1 MKKTLT
7 AILCLLLVAVMA
19 ISFAACGEK
28 EAEVVG
34 PKEDVSIYHAS
45 GFEKSTLKNQVSWEG
60 INAMPIKSSTN
71 TIEENR
77 QVCVDFFR
85 YAKTA
90 TWIPSDSY
98 DIWSDATI
106 HTDGTPGDRHMD
118 VGVVYGGLPYISW
131 ATGSIYRLMDY
142 IDGETGVVN
151 MATAGDVPLAFGNQC
166 ANGAYV
172 GFARAINSADYG
184 VTAGMTVANL
194 FLKVGD
200 YQYQEY
206 INSWSEGYNTTMV
219 RDENGEEKMYECY
232 AQMKAGDGIVYWTT
246 AGHVVMIATDPVV
259 VRDPATGKIDPVNSY
274 CTVIDQAVKFVP
286 YQHADGGDLCQ
297 IAQNVDAK
305 WNFQQLYNG
314 KYLPFTFQE
323 WTGEDPVEITTCG
336 LKSTKGAV
344 YAEGEISETDRLFKN
359 AASGVPETITL
370 DEIFNL
376 RATSNYYIMDLYAEF
391 RNANGVE
398 VYKIA
403 SRPIKAAGLKEFR
416 FYKAGDNFEAW
427 GSEENL
433 IAGQEY
439 TVKIYMQLGTGERP
453 VLWEGKLAQ

>member
-1 MKKTLT
+1 MKKTL
-7 AILCLLLVAVMA
+7 ICLLALFLVSAIAV
-19 ISFAACGEK
+19 SFAACGEK
-28 EAEVVG
+28 QAEVKG
-34 PKEDVSIYHAS
+34 PKEDVSIWHAD

-60 INAMPIKSSTN
+60 INAMPIKSSTKS
-71 TIEENR
+71 IEENR

-90 TWIPSDSY
+90 TWIPSDNY

-118 VGVVYGGLPYISW
+118 LGVTYGGLPYISW

-184 VTAGMTVANL
+184 VTAGMTVNNL

-200 YQYQEY
+200 YTYQEY
-206 INSWSEGYNTTMV
+206 ISNWSEGYNTTMV
-219 RDENGEEKMYECY
+219 VQENGQQKMYECY
-232 AQMKAGDGIVYWTT
+232 AQMKPGDGIVYWTT
-246 AGHVVMIATDPVV
+246 AGHVVMIATEPVV
-259 VRDPATGKIDPVNSY
+259 VRTADGRIDPVQSKV
-274 CTVIDQAVKFVP
+274 TIIDQAVKFVP
-286 YQHADGGDLCQ
+286 YQHKDGGDLCQ
-297 IAQNVDAK
+297 IAENVDATWTFEK
-305 WNFQQLYNG
+305 LFNG
-314 KYLPFTFQE
+314 KYLPFTFKE
-323 WTGEDPVEITTCG
+323 WTGEDPIEITTAG
-336 LKSTKGAV
+336 LKSTNGTV
-344 YAEGEISETDRLFKN
+344 YAEGEVSETDRTFKN
-359 AASGVPETITL
+359 SASGVPESITL

-403 SRPIKAAGLKEFR
+403 SRPIKSAGIKEFR
-416 FYKAGDNFEAW
+416 FFKVGDNFECW

>member
-28 EAEVVG
+28 EPEVKG
-34 PKEDVSIYHAS
+34 PKEDVSIWHAE
-45 GFEKSTLKNQVSWEG
+45 GFEKSTLQNQVSWEG

-90 TWIPSDSY
+90 TWIPSDNY

-118 VGVVYGGLPYISW
+118 VGVTYGGLPYISW

-172 GFARAINSADYG
+172 GFARAINSARYG
-184 VTAGMTVANL
+184 VTSGMNVAHD

-206 INSWSEGYNTTMV
+206 IDSWNEGYNTTMV

-232 AQMKAGDGIVYWTT
+232 ALMKAGDGIVYWTT

-259 VRDPATGKIDPVNSY
+259 VRTAEGKIDPVQSY

-286 YQHADGGDLCQ
+286 YQHENGDLCQ

-305 WNFQQLYNG
+305 WTFQQLYNG
-314 KYLPFTFQE
+314 KYLPFTFKE

-336 LKSTKGAV
+336 LKDTKGKI

-359 AASGVPETITL
+359 TASGVPESITM
-370 DEIFNL
+370 DDIFNL
-376 RATSNYYIMDLYAEF
+376 RATSNYYIMDLYAEI

-403 SRPIKAAGLKEFR
+403 SRPIKSAGLKEFR
-416 FYKAGDNFEAW
+416 FYKVGDNFECW
-427 GSEENL
+427 GSEENI